1 MKSTVSTTK
10 DNSSLVNKKL
20 NKRDRQPS
28 LDTKKNKKPR
38 TSTETTPDSQ
48 KKKVQ
53 RNHVRSYLATASDKE
68 LDKLFEYL
76 KKRKEKRS
84 EPASDTEVDLNIP
97 EADPGQETP
106 YQEFKAPSGQTRQE
120 TTHDIQMHRKIS
132 CRDIASLEAELYPN
146 RRRNSR
152 KDKIKLTDR

>member
-38 TSTETTPDSQ
+38 TAAETTPDSQ
-48 KKKVQ
+48 KKVQ

-84 EPASDTEVDLNIP
+84 EPASDTEVNLNIP
-97 EADPGQETP
+97 EADPGQETLH
-106 YQEFKAPSGQTRQE
+106 QEFKTPSRQTRQE
-120 TTHDIQMHRKIS
+120 STHNIQIHRKIS
-132 CRDIASLEAELYPN
+132 CRDIASLEAELYPD

-152 KDKIKLTDR
+152 KDNIKLTDR